1 MEADRR
7 HTTTGFE
14 NPKSCF
20 ESRLDLAELVVD
32 GDANALKGSGRNV
45 DVAWPCP
52 SGDGRLDGGGQ
63 IAGGAKRAARH
74 DELCDPAR
82 PTLLA
87 VFAQDPLELS
97 LVELVD
103 HARRVERGSGVHPHV
118 QRAFA
123 AEAESA
129 IRGVEL
135 DAGETEVEKDHV
147 GRHEAGSAGHCV
159 QVAETSVDDGR
170 RRPGCGPPRSRG
182 FDGGG
187 IAVDPEQP
195 AAWLDPFQDLAG
207 VARLPH
213 GAVDRDRTPLGLEQ
227 LYYLL

>member
-14 NPKSCF
+14 NPKSC
-20 ESRLDLAELVVD
+20 SKSCLDLAELVVD
-32 GDANALKGSGRNV
+32 GDADALKRSRCNV
-45 DVAWPCP
+45 DVARPCP
-52 SGDGRLDGGGQ
+52 SGDGRFDGGGQ
-63 IAGGAKRAARH
+63 IKGRAQRAARH

-87 VFAQDPLELS
+87 VLTQDPLELS
-97 LVELVD
+97 FVEPVHD
-103 HARRVERGSGVHPHV
+103 PRRVECGSGVHPHV
-118 QRAFA
+118 QGTLA

-129 IRGVEL
+129 FGGVEL
-135 DAGETEVEKDHV
+135 DARETEVEKDHIR
-147 GRHEAGSAGHCV
+147 RHKAGPSREGV
-159 QVAETSVDDGR
+159 QVAETTMNDDR
-170 RRPGCGPPRSRG
+170 RRPVSGQRRSRG
-182 FDGGG
+182 LDGGG

-213 GAVDRDRTPLGLEQ
+213 GAVDRDRTRLGLEQ